1 MNQGSKAW
9 GYITE
14 NGECESPEVG
24 ACLVLE
30 ECQGDHWGWC
40 GVRERAGDEGIEQ
53 AGARFLELGYSAS
66 EDFGIYSGDLSR
78 AATQSRLG
86 FFC

>member
-24 ACLVLE
+24 ACLLLE
-30 ECQGDHWGWC
+30 ECQGGQWGWC

-53 AGARFLELGYSAS
+53 AGARFLELGYSATVRTS
-66 EDFGIYSGDLSR
+66 AFTLGI
-78 AATQSRLG
+78 
-86 FFC
+86 